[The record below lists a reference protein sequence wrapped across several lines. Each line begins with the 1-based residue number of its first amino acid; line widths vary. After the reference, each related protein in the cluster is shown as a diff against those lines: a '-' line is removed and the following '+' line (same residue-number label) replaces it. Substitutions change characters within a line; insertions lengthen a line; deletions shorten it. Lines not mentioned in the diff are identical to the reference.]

1 VGALAAKEGTKMHA
15 GYDQN
20 ATLLMQ
26 LAPLMLWQLIFLV
39 VSFVTCLKRRV
50 NPWPW
55 TIGMLIPG
63 LGLPIYAIFSLVT
76 WYSILDRL
84 NKIEGHAVRT

>member
-1 VGALAAKEGTKMHA
+1 MHV
-15 GYDQN
+15 GYDQG
-20 ATLLMQ
+20 TMLLMQ
-26 LAPLMLWQLIFLV
+26 LAPMMIWQLIFVV
-39 VSFVTCLKRRV
+39 VSFVTCLKRKI

-63 LGLPIYAIFSLVT
+63 LGMIIYAVFSLVS

-84 NKIEGHAVRT
+84 NVLEGKNVRT